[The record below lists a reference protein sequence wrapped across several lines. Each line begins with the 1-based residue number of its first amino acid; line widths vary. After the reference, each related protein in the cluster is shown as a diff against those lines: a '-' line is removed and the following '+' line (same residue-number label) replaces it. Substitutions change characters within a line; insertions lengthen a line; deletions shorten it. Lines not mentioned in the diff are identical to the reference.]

1 MPFLPIQFAT
11 FQRLKCNWRWH
22 ICEGAAA
29 NTGSTK
35 WCKPQQPRLSKD
47 GSTAFI
53 NSIRSHPRVRVYQQQ
68 WWEGGKD
75 QMCNEVLK
83 WIKEPCWL
91 MQVDVDEVWSPE
103 QLDRLVSLFNGPI
116 GENHNCA
123 QFYCRYFLGPNII
136 TIGENS
142 YGNRATEWLRFW
154 KFHPGMKFLSH
165 EPPVMQGI
173 NDTGETNKGDPIPNE
188 MLLTRRET
196 AALGLVFDH
205 YAYVF
210 PQQVMYKQAFYGYE
224 GALEQWYRLQRNTVW
239 PVKLRSFL
247 PWTDDKAQA
256 DLLYKE

>member
-22 ICEGAAA
+22 IVEGAAA

-35 WCKPQQPRLSKD
+35 WCKPQLPRLSKD

-75 QMCNEVLK
+75 QMCNEALK
-83 WIKEPCWL
+83 AIKEPCWL
-91 MQVDVDEVWSPE
+91 MQIDVDEIYTPE
-103 QLDRLVSLFNGPI
+103 QLDRLVNLFNGPI
-116 GENHNCA
+116 GGFHNCA
-123 QFYCRYFLGPNII
+123 QFYCRYFLGPNIV
-136 TIGENS
+136 TVGENS
-142 YGNRATEWLRFW
+142 YGNRVGEWTRLF
-154 KFHPGMKFLSH
+154 KFEPGMKFLSH

-196 AALGLVFDH
+196 AAFGLVFDH

-210 PQQVMYKQAFYGYE
+210 PQQVMFKEKFYGYE
-224 GALEQWYRLQRNTVW
+224 GALEMWYRLQRNTVW
-239 PVKLRSFL
+239 PTRLRQWLS
-247 PWTDDKAQA
+247 WTDDKAQA